1 MLELNKVCRD
11 YRKAVGVTL
20 YDIERHARVAVD
32 YRLLS
37 AFENGR
43 SSNMN
48 HVEAYHTHA
57 KATGNLE
64 TFIRLMVVH
73 FNG

>member
-1 MLELNKVCRD
+1 MLALNKVCRW
-11 YRKAVGVTL
+11 YRDETGATL
-20 YDIERHARVAVD
+20 HDIEPHANGAS
-32 YRLLS
+32 YKLLS

-48 HVEAYHTHA
+48 HVEAYHSHA
-57 KATGNLE
+57 KATGNL
-64 TFIRLMVVH
+64 TLFIDMMGEH